1 MFLSCWLNIW
11 TKYGSI
17 PKLNLQLHLCVVS
30 CWGARRPHYLPQ
42 NTKAILRVPGHFSL
56 IGRLKIISHLVS
68 AGCQP
73 HHPPKPVTPRR
84 GQQLARCLPHSHT
97 VESVSDCMRKF
108 TMGRG
113 GSNTLG
119 GKEKKKKT
127 DWEWKSK
134 GRKGGREGEFVGQ
147 TRFPLDGLAAENVPL
162 LGKWLRGEQGGAEP
176 LCYYVLQRSPKAG

>member
-97 VESVSDCMRKF
+97 VESVSDCMRRF

-119 GKEKKKKT
+119 GKKKKKENRLRVKEQREER
-127 DWEWKSK
+127 WE
-134 GRKGGREGEFVGQ
+134 GGRICGPNSFSAWWVSCRECAF
-147 TRFPLDGLAAENVPL
+147 TR
-162 LGKWLRGEQGGAEP
+162 
-176 LCYYVLQRSPKAG
+176 

>member
-97 VESVSDCMRKF
+97 VESVSDCMRRF

-119 GKEKKKKT
+119 GKEKKKRKQT
-127 DWEWKSK
+127 ESE
-134 GRKGGREGEFVGQ
+134 RAKGGKVGRRENLWAKLVFRLMG
-147 TRFPLDGLAAENVPL
+147 
-162 LGKWLRGEQGGAEP
+162 
-176 LCYYVLQRSPKAG
+176 